1 MPLHYDGEVQIY
13 KVPHMSAMNNNGY
26 ILRCPNTGEAVIIDT
41 PGEPEK
47 LLNEVGDA
55 KIKAILITHGHGD
68 HIAGVRVVKD
78 GTGKDL
84 GIHQED
90 APNLSTED
98 TDFFL
103 KDGDTIQVGDITL
116 QVMFTPGHTPG
127 AVCLLTGKHLFS
139 GDTLFP
145 GGPGASRSPEAFR
158 QLVESITSRL
168 LVLPEDTH
176 VYPGHGDDTT
186 IGAAKEEYAVF
197 ASKPHPDDIHGEIAW
212 LRS

>member
-13 KVPHMSAMNNNGY
+13 KVPQMTAMNNNGY
-26 ILRCPNTGEAVIIDT
+26 ILRCPNTGEAVIIDA

-47 LLNEVGDA
+47 LLNEIGDA

-68 HIAGVRVVKD
+68 HIAGVREMKR
-78 GTGKDL
+78 GTGKEL

-90 APNLSTED
+90 APNLSAND
-98 TDFFL
+98 ADFFL

-116 QVMFTPGHTPG
+116 RVMFTPGHTPG

-145 GGPGASRSPEAFR
+145 GGPGASRSPEAFQ

-168 LVLPEDTH
+168 LVLPEETN

-197 ASKPHPDDIHGEIAW
+197 AAKPHPEDIHGEIAW

>member
-68 HIAGVRVVKD
+68 HIAGVRVIKD

-145 GGPGASRSPEAFR
+145 RRARRQPLTGGLSAAGGEHYIPPS
-158 QLVESITSRL
+158 
-168 LVLPEDTH
+168 
-176 VYPGHGDDTT
+176 
-186 IGAAKEEYAVF
+186 GAAGGYQCL
-197 ASKPHPDDIHGEIAW
+197 SRPRRRHDYRRGQRRIRS
-212 LRS
+212 LRFQTPSG

>member
-90 APNLSTED
+90 APNLSAED

-116 QVMFTPGHTPG
+116 QVMFTPGHTP
-127 AVCLLTGKHLFS
+127 APSACSRASTS
-139 GDTLFP
+139 FP
-145 GGPGASRSPEAFR
+145 GTPSSPAGPAPAAHRRPFSSWWKASPPVFWSCRRIPTSIPATATTRLSARPKKNTPSSLRSPTR
-158 QLVESITSRL
+158 RIST
-168 LVLPEDTH
+168 
-176 VYPGHGDDTT
+176 
-186 IGAAKEEYAVF
+186 AK
-197 ASKPHPDDIHGEIAW
+197 
-212 LRS
+212 